1 MRHKIFM
8 LHLHVITA
16 KFVTLKLYFTFDYV
30 VIAQAAQCNQRLNI
44 LEVETD
50 LPASTRPSL

>member
-1 MRHKIFM
+1 M